1 MFNVCPGCGEYTE
14 KKEVLT
20 APDRAV
26 CPSCGHAS
34 EFKYL
39 PLFVVTGASGAGKT
53 TVALSLSQSA
63 KQYVV
68 LDQDILWCDA
78 FNEPDDDFMQFRN
91 TWLRMVKNIQ
101 QAGRSVV
108 LFGTSIPKQFET
120 CAERRYLS
128 AIHYMALV
136 CEPEALKRRLMARPN
151 WRQSGTPENLERML
165 DFNRWLLENA
175 ATTEP
180 EITLLDTTD
189 MTLEQSVTA
198 THDWVTSK
206 LT

>member
-14 KKEVLT
+14 EKEVLT

-26 CPSCGHAS
+26 CPLCGHTF
-34 EFKYL
+34 EFKSL

-53 TVALSLSQSA
+53 TVALSLSKLA
-63 KQYVV
+63 DQYVV

-108 LFGTSIPKQFET
+108 LFGTSIPKQFESCT
-120 CAERRYLS
+120 ERRYLS

-136 CEPEALKRRLMARPN
+136 CEPEELQRRLMARPN

-175 ATTEP
+175 AKTEP
-180 EITLLDTTD
+180 AITLLDTTD
-189 MTLEQSVTA
+189 MTLEQSVKA